1 MNEVRYLRQPAERRR
16 CPPIG
21 GRLSL
26 PYFSSARLA
35 SPFAEI
41 GRNPRRDRSYS
52 ESRSVHFRPEI
63 GRNPCRDR
71 SGSAGLLCVDGSEVR
86 HAAFALE
93 LVVRASTS
101 GWPGRAGPISVRG
114 VVGDTWWASVVFG
127 VAHGCHEDTGRAT
140 PRPSNPPHTTP
151 NPKNHTTG
159 NHHTPH
165 THPPQMPSHTTTPT
179 QNRTDLDAEYDR
191 SQAGTGPISTRST
204 TDLNA
209 ELDRSRGGCQAAYV
223 IPRRRPSH
231 SIWSAIAT
239 DHVAQVCL
247 PA

>member
-1 MNEVRYLRQPAERRR
+1 MSTDRWTPVA
-16 CPPIG
+16 
-21 GRLSL
+21 SL
-26 PYFSSARLA
+26 FSSARLA

-179 QNRTDLDAEYDR
+179 QNRTDLE
-191 SQAGTGPISTRST
+191 P
-204 TDLNA
+204 
-209 ELDRSRGGCQAAYV
+209 EPDRSRRGLARGAGCGRAPASISSEASREPV
-223 IPRRRPSH
+223 RRRPRRSSGRAGRCPYAALPCGRPRRSH
-231 SIWSAIAT
+231 
-239 DHVAQVCL
+239 Q
-247 PA
+247 